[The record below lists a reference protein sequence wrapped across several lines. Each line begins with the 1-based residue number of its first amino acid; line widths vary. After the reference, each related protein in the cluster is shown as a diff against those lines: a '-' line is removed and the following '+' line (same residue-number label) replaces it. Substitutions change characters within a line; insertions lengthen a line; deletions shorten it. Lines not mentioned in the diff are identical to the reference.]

1 MSCPEVF
8 PLVQASPRGANL
20 REAKVSGLGQPRAS
34 AVSLDSTAAVQVG
47 GSAVVPYIGF
57 PDKGGTV

>member
-1 MSCPEVF
+1 MSCPRLL

-47 GSAVVPYIGF
+47 SAALIPCIISQTRVVL
-57 PDKGGTV
+57 